1 MAQLKEQ
8 WKTEKLCQRC
18 VRVLSFQGEITVNQ
32 SSCKKNNDLWRKS
45 ISEVSLVLY

>member
-18 VRVLSFQGEITVNQ
+18 VRVLSFQGEPTVNQ
-32 SSCKKNNDLWRKS
+32 SSCKKMMIKVYW
-45 ISEVSLVLY
+45 IEE